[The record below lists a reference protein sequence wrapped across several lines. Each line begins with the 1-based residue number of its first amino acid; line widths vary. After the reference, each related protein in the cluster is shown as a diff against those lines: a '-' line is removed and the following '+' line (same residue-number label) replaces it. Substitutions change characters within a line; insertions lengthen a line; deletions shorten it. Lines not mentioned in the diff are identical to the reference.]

1 MEFVAGEAAEQTFN
15 AETWLADGDL
25 IDQRYAYNRRNSLC
39 GRFLGKLLQN
49 ERYGIVSFRAV
60 PACYRRN
67 DSG

>member
-25 IDQRYAYNRRNSLC
+25 IDQRYAYNGGNRLC
-39 GRFLGKLLQN
+39 GRFIGKLLQN
-49 ERYGIVSFRAV
+49 ERYGIACFRAV
-60 PACYRRN
+60 PACSGTN